1 MTVVNRKYLI
11 LSIIIVFP
19 GLLLSI
25 IYRPYIYANNINDFG
40 IADTIGSFVAVLGF
54 CFFVWGIKEY
64 SNKEKN
70 KQIIIATLIYSFG
83 WELFGYL
90 GIYVTYDKK
99 DIIAALISGLITF
112 LIKEII
118 DRKNQKLNKKIR
130 RHNNG

>member
-11 LSIIIVFP
+11 LSIIIVFS

-70 KQIIIATLIYSFG
+70 KQIIIATFIYSFG

-90 GIYVTYDKK
+90 GIYGTYDKK

-118 DRKNQKLNKKIR
+118 DRKNQKLNKK
-130 RHNNG
+130 NTTA